1 VPWFRWLLVGLI
13 AITLTKQ
20 SAAQDVL
27 TQEQKSAIE
36 ALIHNYY
43 LSHPEAFIEAL
54 KNAQSFSRAS
64 ATNATNTAP
73 TANPAT
79 VAARR
84 NDLIADPRTP
94 SIGNANGDVTIVE
107 FFDYRCP
114 YCKRVHPSIADL
126 VKDDPNVRIIY
137 KDLPVLGP
145 DSVFAARVALA
156 ASMQGAY
163 QHMHD
168 AMLEATSPLTNDT
181 VMALAEAAGLNKA
194 RLQQDM
200 NAPEVEAALARNA
213 DLAKALGIRGTPTFV
228 VADTVIPGAI
238 EPSGMRKLVEATRQG
253 LHADNKSSP
262 ATAKN

>member
-1 VPWFRWLLVGLI
+1 MLLSRWLLVGLI

-20 SAAQDVL
+20 SAAQEAL
-27 TQEQKSAIE
+27 TQEHKRAVE

-43 LSHPEAFIEAL
+43 MSHPEAFIEAL
-54 KNAQSFSRAS
+54 KNAQNFSRAS
-64 ATNATNTAP
+64 ATN
-73 TANPAT
+73 TANPAAI
-79 VAARR
+79 AARR

-94 SIGNANGDVTIVE
+94 SIGNAHGDVTIVE

-114 YCKRVHPSIADL
+114 YCKRVHSSIADL
-126 VKDDPNVRIIY
+126 VKDDPNVRILY

-145 DSVFAARVALA
+145 ESVFAARAALA

-181 VMALAEAAGLNKA
+181 VMALAEAAGLNKT

-200 NAPEVEAALARNA
+200 NAPEVDAALARNA
-213 DLAKALGIRGTPTFV
+213 DLAKALGIRGTPSFV

-238 EPSGMRKLVEATRQG
+238 EPSGMRKLVEASRQG
-253 LHADNKSSP
+253 LHADNKASP
-262 ATAKN
+262 ATNETAKN